1 MALSQYK
8 DYEIEE
14 MSMIEIAVE
23 ILTAERQSYDF
34 QDLVLKIA
42 DVKGMTRQEVEQ
54 RIAQFYTDMN
64 LDGRFVSL
72 GDNHWGL
79 SRWYPYDSDE
89 DDLNATVKP
98 KRKKKK
104 RALYDDYEEEEFD
117 DEPEEDVDAFDDDD
131 ILEDDEDLAFDDD
144 DDEDEEEEVD
154 DELIE
159 EDEYDLDD
167 LDEDE

>member
-8 DYEIEE
+8 DYEVEE

-23 ILTAERQSYDF
+23 ILTEERQSYDF

-104 RALYDDYEEEEFD
+104 RALYDDYEEGFD
-117 DEPEEDVDAFDDDD
+117 DEAEEDVESFDDDDDD
-131 ILEDDEDLAFDDD
+131 ILEEDEDLAFDDD
-144 DDEDEEEEVD
+144 DDEEEVD
-154 DELIE
+154 EELIE